1 MLLIPIVA
9 NADTSQ
15 NLITNGTFED
25 NNLNGWTTSG
35 DVQVIGDCCGSQYDV
50 EFGDSGYIEQNFKL
64 YSDTITQPMLDN
76 GITLNSSVL
85 MQNGEGGAGGWAPNR
100 GGADSFSIRLQ
111 IKDSQSNVLSET
123 TQTRTTTT
131 GINGEI
137 FTDSVSYTGIG
148 SNNGNIRISGTD
160 ANAPAYL
167 GGPNVDNVSVTMEY
181 APIVLSLEQ
190 TQEIAEIFEEI
201 EEVFAQEQFSQIE
214 ELVFEEIFIEPMVE
228 EIYIEAIEEIV
239 EINLEEEF
247 IEETIVLAPEVIEE
261 EIVMV
266 EPEVVM
272 EESVE
277 VIEEVFEEVIAEAP
291 IEETI
296 TEETVTEETVVEETV
311 VEESI
316 VNESPEEVETS
327 TDQEEVNTPVITV
340 QDISVKV
347 AEKIRG
353 IDAQLQATSIIVA
366 KVMQKNNIE
375 INKYATVNNDIF
387 KQPDIQDINID
398 SYLNSNYLDIRNI
411 YPNQI
416 YEDRLWTSRQ

>member
-181 APIVLSLEQ
+181 DPIVLSLEQ

-228 EIYIEAIEEIV
+228 EIYIEAI
-239 EINLEEEF
+239 
-247 IEETIVLAPEVIEE
+247 E